1 MENAA
6 NGQPLSEAANQSSA
20 AAITAEQQKA
30 IRNEK
35 IKDTLVSTAKVA
47 GQAALT
53 IVSAAVFGYVL
64 GATLRSATNAGE
76 KRALEDATMAEPV
89 EVIEDAHVM
98 ITH

>member
-6 NGQPLSEAANQSSA
+6 NDQPLSAAEAGNQSA
-20 AAITAEQQKA
+20 AAAIQAAEAQKVL
-30 IRNEK
+30 RNEK
-35 IKDTLVSTAKVA
+35 IKETLISTAKVA

-76 KRALEDATMAEPV
+76 KRTAEEVSDDPTT
-89 EVIEDAHVM
+89 VIEADVVTM
-98 ITH
+98 